1 MTYNNKDGDVI
12 TRKADKEITI
22 TYLDFNEYKKLERAL
37 KVYLLRTYK
46 ELVFKVSSE
55 LRKENQ
61 PNGNYELELYTDE
74 KFKKVYGAIKLHY
87 YVQNKHIVIINITLN
102 EILKNLHKVIPN
114 AYKGVPYTNEKELF
128 RIKMILG
135 E

>member
-46 ELVFKVSSE
+46 ELTFKVSSE
-55 LRKENQ
+55 LRNKKQ

-87 YVQNKHIVIINITLN
+87 YVQNKHIVIINITPN

>member
-1 MTYNNKDGDVI
+1 MTYNNKDGEVI

-87 YVQNKHIVIINITLN
+87 YVQNNHIVIINITPN

>member
-87 YVQNKHIVIINITLN
+87 YVQNKHIVIINITPN

>member
-37 KVYLLRTYK
+37 KVYLLCTYK

-87 YVQNKHIVIINITLN
+87 YVQNKHIVIINITPN

>member
-55 LRKENQ
+55 LRKEDQ

-87 YVQNKHIVIINITLN
+87 YVQNKHIVIINITPN